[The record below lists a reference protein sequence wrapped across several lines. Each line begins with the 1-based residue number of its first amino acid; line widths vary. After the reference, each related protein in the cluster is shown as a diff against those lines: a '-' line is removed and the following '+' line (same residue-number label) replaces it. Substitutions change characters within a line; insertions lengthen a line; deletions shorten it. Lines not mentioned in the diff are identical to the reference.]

1 MCNRKAPARTLTLLL
16 RRCDEACPDRRVGS
30 RRGARNRAAGAKIPS
45 LALMVVVCCRINR
58 CRMRQRHSRFQLTSV
73 YGPSTIR
80 RTPQMR
86 GRPQRDSAIF
96 IEGLVTN
103 RFVLSQRAVRPKA
116 RRLPPQDAKNFGVE
130 GA

>member
-1 MCNRKAPARTLTLLL
+1 MPHAAKTFALPTDLGL
-16 RRCDEACPDRRVGS
+16 RP
-30 RRGARNRAAGAKIPS
+30 
-45 LALMVVVCCRINR
+45 
-58 CRMRQRHSRFQLTSV
+58 Q
-73 YGPSTIR
+73 YTIR